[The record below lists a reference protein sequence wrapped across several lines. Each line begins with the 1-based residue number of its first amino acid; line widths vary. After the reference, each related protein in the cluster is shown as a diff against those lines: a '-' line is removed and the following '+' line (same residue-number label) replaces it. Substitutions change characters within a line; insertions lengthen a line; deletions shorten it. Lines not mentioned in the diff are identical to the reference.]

1 MKLLKKLLYPI
12 RSLLTKLV
20 LRNELEDNS
29 PINLAAQYIISEGI
43 KGDYYE
49 FGCFKGASFIK
60 AYKIINFYYNQWANF
75 QRTSQAFSNNELAI
89 RAFNNMEFYKTDFYV
104 FDSFMG
110 LPEIKNIDKNHP
122 ILLKEDMIV
131 QEKILKIILKIR

>member
-43 KGDYYE
+43 EGDYYE
-49 FGCFKGASFIK
+49 FGCFQGASFIK
-60 AYKIINFYYNQWANF
+60 AYKTINFYHNQWSSF
-75 QRTSQAFSNNELAI
+75 QRTSQAFSNKDLAKKAFQNENLQ
-89 RAFNNMEFYKTDFYV
+89 T
-104 FDSFMG
+104 
-110 LPEIKNIDKNHP
+110 
-122 ILLKEDMIV
+122 
-131 QEKILKIILKIR
+131 